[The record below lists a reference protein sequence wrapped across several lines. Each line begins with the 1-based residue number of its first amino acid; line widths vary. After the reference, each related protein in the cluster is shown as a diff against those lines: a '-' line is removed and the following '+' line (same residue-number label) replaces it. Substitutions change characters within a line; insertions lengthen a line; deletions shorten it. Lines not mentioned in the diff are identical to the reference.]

1 MRFCTHKKDICNL
14 CQIHQRRN
22 LMKKEVNKII
32 AFLGFLAALTGIW
45 FSAFSALTFGGVN
58 MTVIAL
64 ILAFAFVNA
73 SNNVLKIIGYSLNV
87 CLGAIGMSNLVRLP
101 YVDVGTLVM
110 AIGMLIMTLATVI
123 YFFVF
128 LLGYFG
134 FVKQKDKK
142 SSEAPSLWS
151 ELNRYKEMEEDGIL
165 TAEEFSDLKQKAM
178 DGADTTVPTMDD
190 LKKWKKLLDQ
200 QVITA
205 EEFASIKKN
214 IFANK

>member
-1 MRFCTHKKDICNL
+1 
-14 CQIHQRRN
+14 
-22 LMKKEVNKII
+22 MKKEVNKIVS
-32 AFLGFLAALTGIW
+32 FLGFLTALAGIW
-45 FSAFSALTFGGVN
+45 ISAFSAISFGGFDL
-58 MTVIAL
+58 TVIAL
-64 ILAFAFVNA
+64 ILALAFVNA
-73 SNNVLKIIGYSLNV
+73 SNNVLKIIGYSLNA
-87 CLGAIGMSNLVRLP
+87 CLGAIGL
-101 YVDVGTLVM
+101 GTLIRIPYLDIGTRVM
-110 AIGMLIMTLATVI
+110 AIGMLIMTLATII

-142 SSEAPSLWS
+142 AEEGSSLWN
-151 ELNRYKEMEEDGIL
+151 ELNRYKELQEEGIL
-165 TAEEFSDLKQKAM
+165 TAEEFADLKQKAM
-178 DGADTTVPTMDD
+178 DGADTSVPTMDD

>member
-1 MRFCTHKKDICNL
+1 
-14 CQIHQRRN
+14 
-22 LMKKEVNKII
+22 MKKEVNKII

-45 FSAFSALTFGGVN
+45 LSSFSALTFGGIN
-58 MTVIAL
+58 LTVIAL
-64 ILAFAFVNA
+64 ILALAFVNA

-101 YVDVGTLVM
+101 YVDIGTLVM
-110 AIGMLIMTLATVI
+110 AIGMLIMTLASVI
-123 YFFVF
+123 YFFAF

-214 IFANK
+214 IFASK